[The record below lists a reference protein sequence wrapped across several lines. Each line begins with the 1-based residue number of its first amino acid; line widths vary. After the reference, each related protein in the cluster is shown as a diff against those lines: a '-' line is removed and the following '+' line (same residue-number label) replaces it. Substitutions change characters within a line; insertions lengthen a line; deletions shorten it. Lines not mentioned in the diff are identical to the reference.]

1 MEKPIVID
9 NGTGFIKAG
18 FAGDKL
24 PRVVSPSV
32 VGRPTYG
39 DCVDFRGTFK
49 SVYVGD
55 DAVQKRGA
63 GLKLTYPLEHG
74 IVSNWDDLELLW
86 KNCLENELRVD
97 PAEHPVLL
105 TEAPL
110 NPKRNRELMATIMF
124 EGFGVPACY
133 VAVQA
138 VLSLYATGR
147 TTGLV
152 LDIGDGVSHTIPVY
166 EGYAL
171 SHAISRLN
179 VAGRD
184 LTKYLAKLLQQNG
197 YPFTTT
203 SAMQTVREIKENF
216 CYVSQDPVSEER
228 YFEQHQETLRK
239 NYILPDG
246 TELFIG
252 SEMFQCPEILFNPSL
267 LGMEAEGIDSLVYF
281 STQKCDID
289 LRRSLLTN
297 LVISGGTSML
307 PGLVERLR
315 TSLQSRLP
323 ASSKIKITA
332 PEERKYSVFCG
343 GATLADLEAFQS
355 QWITKDEWEEFGNN
369 IIFRKCL

>member
-18 FAGDKL
+18 FAGDKV

-32 VGRPTYG
+32 IGRPIYG
-39 DCVDFRGTFK
+39 DCVDFRDNHK
-49 SVYVGD
+49 DVYVGD
-55 DAVQKRGA
+55 EAIQKRGA
-63 GLKLTYPLEHG
+63 GLKLSYPLEHG
-74 IVSNWDDLELLW
+74 IVSNWDELELLW

-97 PAEHPVLL
+97 PTEHPVLL

-171 SHAISRLN
+171 PHAICRLN

-184 LTKYLAKLLQQNG
+184 LTKYLAKLLQQSG
-197 YPFTTT
+197 FPFTTT
-203 SAMQTVREIKENF
+203 SALQTVRLIKEKF
-216 CYVSQDPVSEER
+216 CYVSQNPAWEEK
-228 YFEQHQETLRK
+228 YFEQHRETLCK
-239 NYILPDG
+239 TYTLPDG
-246 TELFIG
+246 TELVIG
-252 SEMFQCPEILFNPSL
+252 SEMFRCPEILFNPAL
-267 LGMEAEGIDSLVYF
+267 LGMEAEGIDSLVYT

-297 LVISGGTSML
+297 LVVSGGTSML
-307 PGLVERLR
+307 PGLVDRLR

-323 ASSKIKITA
+323 PTSKLKIAA

-355 QWITKDEWEEFGNN
+355 QWVTKEEWEEFGSN